1 MKRRVV
7 SAALACML
15 ACACVPVTAACAP
28 RDEVLKI
35 YNWGDYID
43 EDLIGD
49 FEEWYAE
56 ETGKNITVQYDTF
69 DTNESMIM
77 RIEVLKSDYDLVCPS
92 DYMAQRMI
100 TSGLAQKVDRE
111 IFDMT
116 ADGFLYDGLA
126 EMVEPFDANNEYFV
140 PYVWGTFG
148 IMYDTNH
155 IDPQSEEMR
164 SWSAMW
170 SDDYSKRILMKDSV
184 RDAYS
189 VARIYGNTQKLSDL
203 SNGFSDYNDAY
214 RNELN
219 SYFTEISDAAIA
231 EAQALL
237 IEQKRKLYKYE
248 VDDGKNDMLAGT
260 TDAWLGLFWSCDAGL
275 IMQED
280 GGDHFYYE
288 VPKEGSNVW
297 VDGWIIPKYAGNY
310 TAANYFLKFIN
321 MYDDEHD
328 FAMRNF
334 DYMGSSM
341 AGKTV
346 MEEAKAAF
354 EEDDGTDEESVLYGK
369 DPWFKRMYIDMMFP
383 PEDVL
388 ARCGVMGDFGKA
400 RSTDLDSM
408 WIDVKTG

>member
-43 EDLIGD
+43 EELIGD

-369 DPWFKRMYIDMMFP
+369 DPWFKQMYIDMMFP